1 MLEPFVEQ
9 LPVKLLEQW
18 KCPTPSPNDDLALME
33 DIMQNGI
40 LEPIILGIG
49 VYSRNIRLE
58 TGNHRIYLAPRLG
71 MSHLPVVAKLSN
83 YCTFNIGNGDHSFL
97 CPDISVKKEWIQE
110 GYYAKPS
117 EVLDMMS
124 LLIKL
129 KL

>member
-1 MLEPFVEQ
+1 
-9 LPVKLLEQW
+9 
-18 KCPTPSPNDDLALME
+18 
-33 DIMQNGI
+33 
-40 LEPIILGIG
+40 
-49 VYSRNIRLE
+49 
-58 TGNHRIYLAPRLG
+58 

-83 YCTFNIGNGDHSFL
+83 YCTFNVGNGDHSFL